1 MSNILYYSKKCKH
14 CKNMIIHLSQS
25 PAKNSIQFVCVDDLI
40 TSGTLPNYIT
50 SVPIIHKTESNTL
63 LKGDNAMEWIK
74 SFDKKEGEEDIGG
87 FGGFGGFGGAF
98 SGLTEE
104 GYSGSLSA
112 GDPYSFIE
120 GAENSTIQPTDTAD
134 SSKSSMKSQK
144 QAVMDSAYDK
154 MMKDRAEIGQEH
166 SRT

>member
-14 CKNMIIHLSQS
+14 CKSMIIHLSQS
-25 PAKNSIQFVCVDDLI
+25 PAKNSVQFVCIDDLI

-63 LKGDNAMEWIK
+63 LKGDHAMEWIR
-74 SFDKKEGEEDIGG
+74 SFDKKEDEGDIGG
-87 FGGFGGFGGAF
+87 PGGFGGFGGAF

-112 GDPYSFIE
+112 GDSYSFLD
-120 GAENSTIQPTDTAD
+120 GAENLTIQPTDTTD
-134 SSKSSMKSQK
+134 SSKSSMKSEK

-154 MMKDRAEIGQEH
+154 MMEDRASVGQGVKR
-166 SRT
+166 S